1 MCSYITLPLYALV
14 TQVCSF
20 CYSNLTYIKYMLKS
34 MSSHLQT
41 EDFEFEKVIN
51 MVWFLV
57 IIDD

>member
-1 MCSYITLPLYALV
+1 
-14 TQVCSF
+14 
-20 CYSNLTYIKYMLKS
+20 MLKS